1 MFAGM
6 SAEKTTTSDSTA
18 PGGDRERA
26 HQVLVV
32 GGGNGGLSVAGRL
45 RRTGV
50 TDIAVVEPS
59 QTHYYKPLFSHVAGG
74 TARASEA
81 VRPQADVFPRGVE
94 WIPDAVSA
102 VDPEH
107 RRVHLA
113 SGDTVRYEQLI
124 LAPGIRNDWDAI
136 PGLDEAMN
144 SPHGASNYEFALA
157 QKASQLL
164 RSVRSGTVVFVQAPG
179 PASCAGA
186 AQKPMYQ
193 ACAYW
198 RATGVLNDIHV
209 VLLVP
214 TPSIFGIPEIDAELQ
229 RSIREYD
236 IDVRTDALLRE
247 VEPQGRTVVFEAG
260 GDAAQRLHYD
270 LLIAEPPQK
279 TPEWIR
285 ASGIADEDGFVAVD
299 PRTLRGILHP
309 EIWALGDAAGTTN
322 SKSGGALRKQTKV
335 VAENLRAVLDGRDP
349 ASAYDGYGVCPFTV
363 SRSTA
368 VFAEFDD
375 RLRLM
380 PTLWRSSYR
389 ESRMNWIIDRQIF
402 PQVYWHLILQGRA

>member
-1 MFAGM
+1 M
-6 SAEKTTTSDSTA
+6 SAESTSTVDSH
-18 PGGDRERA
+18 ERA
-26 HQVLVV
+26 HQVVVV

-45 RRTGV
+45 RRAGM

-59 QTHYYKPLFSHVAGG
+59 QTHYYKPLFSHIAGG

-81 VRPQADVFPRGVE
+81 VRPQADVMPDGVG
-94 WIPDAVSA
+94 WIPDAVNA
-102 VDPEH
+102 VDAQN

-113 SGDTVRYEQLI
+113 SGDTLRYDQLI
-124 LAPGIRNDWDAI
+124 LSPGIRNDWDAV

-144 SPHGASNYEFALA
+144 SPHGASNYDFALA
-157 QKASQLL
+157 RKASQLL
-164 RSVRSGTVVFVQAPG
+164 RSMRSGTVVFVQAPG

-198 RATGVLNDIHV
+198 RAMNVLHDIHV

-214 TPSIFGIPEIDAELQ
+214 SPTIFGIPEIDAELQ
-229 RSIREYD
+229 RSIDEYD
-236 IDVRTDALLRE
+236 IDVRTGTVLHEVDPDERTIVFGSDEGERQQLR
-247 VEPQGRTVVFEAG
+247 
-260 GDAAQRLHYD
+260 YD
-270 LLIAEPPQK
+270 LLMVEPPQK
-279 TPEWIR
+279 APEWIR
-285 ASGIADEDGFVAVD
+285 ASGLADDAGFVAVD
-299 PRTLRGILHP
+299 PRTLRSTTHP
-309 EIWALGDAAGTTN
+309 GIWALGDAAGTAN

-335 VAENLRAVLDGRDP
+335 LAENLRAVVDGRDP
-349 ASAYDGYGVCPFTV
+349 TSAYDGYGVCPFTV

-375 RLRLM
+375 QLRLM
-380 PTLWRSSYR
+380 PSLWRSSYR

-402 PQVYWHLILQGRA
+402 PQVYWHMILQGRA

>member
-1 MFAGM
+1 M
-6 SAEKTTTSDSTA
+6 SANGQSERDA
-18 PGGDRERA
+18 ERA
-26 HQVLVV
+26 HQVVVV

-45 RRTGV
+45 RRAGV

-59 QTHYYKPLFSHVAGG
+59 QTHYYKPLFSHIAGG

-81 VRPQADVFPRGVE
+81 VRPQADVMPDGVE
-94 WIPDAVSA
+94 WIPDAVNA
-102 VDPEH
+102 VDPQS

-113 SGDTVRYEQLI
+113 SGDTLRYDQLI
-124 LAPGIRNDWDAI
+124 LSPGIRNDWDAV

-144 SPHGASNYEFALA
+144 SPHGASNYDFALA
-157 QKASQLL
+157 RKASQLL
-164 RSVRSGTVVFVQAPG
+164 RSMRSGTVVFVQAPG

-198 RATGVLNDIHV
+198 RAMNVLHDIHV

-214 TPSIFGIPEIDAELQ
+214 SPTIFGIPEIDAELQ
-229 RSIREYD
+229 RSIDEYD
-236 IDVRTDALLRE
+236 IDVRTGTVLHEVDPDERTIVFGSDEGERQQLR
-247 VEPQGRTVVFEAG
+247 
-260 GDAAQRLHYD
+260 YD
-270 LLIAEPPQK
+270 LLMVEPPQK
-279 TPEWIR
+279 APEWIR
-285 ASGIADEDGFVAVD
+285 ASGLADDDGFVAVD
-299 PRTLRGILHP
+299 PRTLRSTTHP
-309 EIWALGDAAGTTN
+309 DIWALGDAAGTAN

-335 VAENLRAVLDGRDP
+335 LAENLRAVVDGRDP
-349 ASAYDGYGVCPFTV
+349 TSAYEGYGVCPFTV

-375 RLRLM
+375 QLRLM
-380 PTLWRSSYR
+380 PSLWRSSYR

-402 PQVYWHLILQGRA
+402 PQVYWHMILQGRA

>member
-1 MFAGM
+1 M
-6 SAEKTTTSDSTA
+6 SAQNTPTA
-18 PGGDRERA
+18 DGHERA
-26 HQVLVV
+26 HRVLVI

-45 RRTGV
+45 RRSGV

-59 QTHYYKPLFSHVAGG
+59 QTHYYKPLFSHIAGG

-81 VRPQADVFPRGVE
+81 VRAQADVFPHGVE
-94 WIPDAVSA
+94 WIPDAVSSL
-102 VDPEH
+102 DPEN
-107 RRVHLA
+107 RRAHLA
-113 SGDTVRYEQLI
+113 SGDTVRYDQLI

-144 SPHGASNYEFALA
+144 SALGASNYEFALA
-157 QKASQLL
+157 QKASGLL
-164 RSVRSGTVVFVQAPG
+164 RSMRSGTVVFVQAPG

-198 RATGVLNDIHV
+198 RATNVLHDIHV

-214 TPSIFGIPEIDAELQ
+214 TPTIFGIPEIDAELQ
-229 RSIREYD
+229 RSVDEYD
-236 IDVRTDALLRE
+236 IDVRTGALLHE
-247 VEPQGRTVVFEAG
+247 VDADNRTVVFDSDGA
-260 GDAAQRLHYD
+260 DRQSLHYD

-279 TPEWIR
+279 APEWIR
-285 ASGIADEDGFVAVD
+285 ASGLADDEGFVAVD
-299 PRTLRGILHP
+299 PRTLRSTLHP
-309 EIWALGDAAGTTN
+309 EIWALGDAAGTKN
-322 SKSGGALRKQTKV
+322 SKSGGALRKQAKV
-335 VAENLRAVLDGRDP
+335 LAENVGAALEGRDP
-349 ASAYDGYGVCPFTV
+349 ASVYDGYGVCPFTV

-375 RLRLM
+375 QLRLM

-402 PQVYWHLILQGRA
+402 PQVYWKLILQGRA

>member
-1 MFAGM
+1 M
-6 SAEKTTTSDSTA
+6 SAESTSTVDSH
-18 PGGDRERA
+18 ERA
-26 HQVLVV
+26 HQVVVV

-45 RRTGV
+45 RRAGM

-59 QTHYYKPLFSHVAGG
+59 QTHYYKPLFSHIAGG

-81 VRPQADVFPRGVE
+81 VRPQADVMPDGVG
-94 WIPDAVSA
+94 WIPDAVNA
-102 VDPEH
+102 VDPQN

-113 SGDTVRYEQLI
+113 SGDTLRYDQLI
-124 LAPGIRNDWDAI
+124 LSPGIRNDWDAV

-144 SPHGASNYEFALA
+144 SPHGASNYDFALA
-157 QKASQLL
+157 RKASQLL
-164 RSVRSGTVVFVQAPG
+164 RSMRSGTVVFVQAPG

-198 RATGVLNDIHV
+198 RAMNVLHDIHV

-214 TPSIFGIPEIDAELQ
+214 SPTIFGIPEIDAELQ
-229 RSIREYD
+229 RSIDEYD
-236 IDVRTDALLRE
+236 IDVRTGTVLHEVDPDERTIVFGSDEGERQQLR
-247 VEPQGRTVVFEAG
+247 
-260 GDAAQRLHYD
+260 YD
-270 LLIAEPPQK
+270 LLMVEPPQK
-279 TPEWIR
+279 APEWIR
-285 ASGIADEDGFVAVD
+285 ASGLADDAGFVAVD
-299 PRTLRGILHP
+299 PRSLRSTTHP
-309 EIWALGDAAGTTN
+309 DIWALGDAAGTAN

-335 VAENLRAVLDGRDP
+335 LAENLRAVVDGRDP
-349 ASAYDGYGVCPFTV
+349 TSAYDGYGVCPFTV

-375 RLRLM
+375 QLRLM
-380 PTLWRSSYR
+380 PSLWRSSYR

-402 PQVYWHLILQGRA
+402 PQVYWHMILQGRA

>member
-1 MFAGM
+1 M
-6 SAEKTTTSDSTA
+6 STRSASTA
-18 PGGDRERA
+18 DRHERT

-45 RRTGV
+45 RRARV
-50 TDIAVVEPS
+50 VDIAVVEPS
-59 QTHYYKPLFSHVAGG
+59 QTHYYKPLFSHIAGG

-81 VRPQADVFPRGVE
+81 VRAQADVIPDGVE

-102 VDPEH
+102 VDPGS

-113 SGDTVRYEQLI
+113 SGDTVRYDQLI
-124 LAPGIRNDWDAI
+124 LAPGIRNDWDAV

-144 SPHGASNYEFALA
+144 SPHGASNYEFTLA
-157 QKASQLL
+157 QKASRLL

-198 RATGVLNDIHV
+198 RATNVLHDIHV
-209 VLLVP
+209 ILLVP
-214 TPSIFGIPEIDAELQ
+214 TPTIFGIPEIDAELQ
-229 RSIREYD
+229 RSIDEYD
-236 IDVRTDALLRE
+236 IDVRFGALLHE
-247 VEPQGRTVVFEAG
+247 VDAENRAVVFDAD
-260 GDAAQRLHYD
+260 GDDRRRLHYD
-270 LLIAEPPQK
+270 LLVAEPPQK
-279 TPEWIR
+279 APEWIR
-285 ASGIADEDGFVAVD
+285 ASGLADDDGFAAVD
-299 PRTLRGILHP
+299 PRTLRSTRHP
-309 EIWALGDAAGTTN
+309 SIWALGDAAGTAN

-335 VAENLRAVLDGRDP
+335 VAENVRAVLEGRDP

-402 PQVYWHLILQGRA
+402 PQVYWHMILQGRA

>member
-1 MFAGM
+1 M
-6 SAEKTTTSDSTA
+6 SAESTSTVDSH
-18 PGGDRERA
+18 ERA
-26 HQVLVV
+26 HQVVVV

-45 RRTGV
+45 RRAGI

-59 QTHYYKPLFSHVAGG
+59 QTHYYKPLFSHIAGG

-81 VRPQADVFPRGVE
+81 VRPQADVMPDGVE
-94 WIPDAVSA
+94 WIPDAVNA
-102 VDPEH
+102 VDPQN

-113 SGDTVRYEQLI
+113 SGDTLRYDQLI
-124 LAPGIRNDWDAI
+124 LSPGIRNDWDAV

-144 SPHGASNYEFALA
+144 SPHGASNYDFALA
-157 QKASQLL
+157 RKASQLL
-164 RSVRSGTVVFVQAPG
+164 RSMRSGTVVFVQAPG

-198 RATGVLNDIHV
+198 RAMNVLHDIHV

-214 TPSIFGIPEIDAELQ
+214 TPTIFGIPEIDAELQ
-229 RSIREYD
+229 RSIDEYD
-236 IDVRTDALLRE
+236 IDVRTGTVLHEVDPDERTIVFGSDEGERQQLR
-247 VEPQGRTVVFEAG
+247 
-260 GDAAQRLHYD
+260 YD
-270 LLIAEPPQK
+270 LLMVEPPQK
-279 TPEWIR
+279 APEWIR
-285 ASGIADEDGFVAVD
+285 ASGLADDAGFVAVD
-299 PRTLRGILHP
+299 PRTLRSTTHP
-309 EIWALGDAAGTTN
+309 EIWALGDAAGTAN

-335 VAENLRAVLDGRDP
+335 LAENLRAVVDGRDP
-349 ASAYDGYGVCPFTV
+349 TSAYDGYGVCPFTV

-375 RLRLM
+375 QLRLM
-380 PTLWRSSYR
+380 PSLWRSSYR

-402 PQVYWHLILQGRA
+402 PQVYWHMILQGRA

>member
-1 MFAGM
+1 M
-6 SAEKTTTSDSTA
+6 SAESTSTVDSH
-18 PGGDRERA
+18 ERA
-26 HQVLVV
+26 HQVVVV

-45 RRTGV
+45 RRAGM

-59 QTHYYKPLFSHVAGG
+59 QTHYYKPLFSHIAGG

-81 VRPQADVFPRGVE
+81 VRPQADVMPDGVG
-94 WIPDAVSA
+94 WIPDAVNA
-102 VDPEH
+102 VDAQN

-113 SGDTVRYEQLI
+113 SGDTLRYDQLI
-124 LAPGIRNDWDAI
+124 LSPGIRNDWDAV

-144 SPHGASNYEFALA
+144 SPHGASNYDFALA
-157 QKASQLL
+157 RKASQLL
-164 RSVRSGTVVFVQAPG
+164 RSMRSGTVVFVQAPG

-198 RATGVLNDIHV
+198 RAMNVLHDIHV

-214 TPSIFGIPEIDAELQ
+214 SPTIFGIPEIDAELQ
-229 RSIREYD
+229 RSIDEYD
-236 IDVRTDALLRE
+236 IDVRTGTVLHEVDPDERTIVFGSDEGERQQLR
-247 VEPQGRTVVFEAG
+247 
-260 GDAAQRLHYD
+260 YD
-270 LLIAEPPQK
+270 LLMVEPPQK
-279 TPEWIR
+279 APEWIR
-285 ASGIADEDGFVAVD
+285 ASGLADDAGFVAVD
-299 PRTLRGILHP
+299 PRTLRSTTHP
-309 EIWALGDAAGTTN
+309 DIWALGDAAGTAN

-335 VAENLRAVLDGRDP
+335 LAENLRAVVDGRDP
-349 ASAYDGYGVCPFTV
+349 TSAYDGYGVCPFTV

-375 RLRLM
+375 QLRLM
-380 PTLWRSSYR
+380 PSLWRSSYR

-402 PQVYWHLILQGRA
+402 PQVYWHMILQGRA

>member
-1 MFAGM
+1 M
-6 SAEKTTTSDSTA
+6 SANGQSERDA
-18 PGGDRERA
+18 ERA
-26 HQVLVV
+26 HQVVVV

-45 RRTGV
+45 RRAGM

-59 QTHYYKPLFSHVAGG
+59 QTHYYKPLFSHIAGG

-81 VRPQADVFPRGVE
+81 VRPQADVMPDGVG
-94 WIPDAVSA
+94 WIPDAVNA
-102 VDPEH
+102 VDPQN

-113 SGDTVRYEQLI
+113 SGDTLRYDQLI
-124 LAPGIRNDWDAI
+124 LSPGIRNDWDAV

-144 SPHGASNYEFALA
+144 SPHGASNYDFALA
-157 QKASQLL
+157 RKASQLL
-164 RSVRSGTVVFVQAPG
+164 RSMRSGTVVFVQAPG

-198 RATGVLNDIHV
+198 RAMNVLHDIHV

-214 TPSIFGIPEIDAELQ
+214 TPTIFGIPEIDAELQ
-229 RSIREYD
+229 RSIDEYD
-236 IDVRTDALLRE
+236 IDVRTGTVLHEVDPDERTIVFGSDEGERQQLR
-247 VEPQGRTVVFEAG
+247 
-260 GDAAQRLHYD
+260 YD
-270 LLIAEPPQK
+270 LLMVEPPQK
-279 TPEWIR
+279 APEWIR
-285 ASGIADEDGFVAVD
+285 ASGLADDAGFVAVD
-299 PRTLRGILHP
+299 PRTLRSITHP
-309 EIWALGDAAGTTN
+309 DIWALGDAAGTAN

-335 VAENLRAVLDGRDP
+335 LAENLRAVVDGRDP
-349 ASAYDGYGVCPFTV
+349 TSAYDGYGVCPFTV

-375 RLRLM
+375 QLRLM
-380 PTLWRSSYR
+380 PSLWRSSYR

-402 PQVYWHLILQGRA
+402 PQVYWHMILQGRA

>member
-1 MFAGM
+1 M
-6 SAEKTTTSDSTA
+6 SANEQSERDA
-18 PGGDRERA
+18 ERA
-26 HQVLVV
+26 HQVVVV

-45 RRTGV
+45 RRAGV

-59 QTHYYKPLFSHVAGG
+59 QTHYYKPLFSHIAGG

-81 VRPQADVFPRGVE
+81 VRPQADVMPDGVA
-94 WIPDAVSA
+94 WIPDAVNA
-102 VDPEH
+102 VDPQS

-113 SGDTVRYEQLI
+113 SGDTLRYDQLI
-124 LAPGIRNDWDAI
+124 LSPGIRNDWDAV

-144 SPHGASNYEFALA
+144 SPHGASNYDFALA
-157 QKASQLL
+157 RKASQLL
-164 RSVRSGTVVFVQAPG
+164 RSMRSGTVVFVQAPG

-198 RATGVLNDIHV
+198 RAMNVLHDIHV

-214 TPSIFGIPEIDAELQ
+214 SPTIFGIPEIDAELQ
-229 RSIREYD
+229 RSIDEYD
-236 IDVRTDALLRE
+236 IDVRTGTVLHEVDPDERTIVFGSDEGERQQLR
-247 VEPQGRTVVFEAG
+247 
-260 GDAAQRLHYD
+260 YD
-270 LLIAEPPQK
+270 LLMVEPPQK
-279 TPEWIR
+279 APEWIR
-285 ASGIADEDGFVAVD
+285 ASGLADDAGFVAVD
-299 PRTLRGILHP
+299 PRTLRSTTHP
-309 EIWALGDAAGTTN
+309 DIWALGDAAGTAN

-335 VAENLRAVLDGRDP
+335 LAENLRAVVDGRDP
-349 ASAYDGYGVCPFTV
+349 TSAYDGYGVCPFTV

-375 RLRLM
+375 QLRLM
-380 PTLWRSSYR
+380 PSLWRSSYR

-402 PQVYWHLILQGRA
+402 PQVYWHMILQGRA